1 MKRKYTIIGII
12 LVSFIVG
19 CATKPEVTPQIK
31 PPSRPITPPKRVEV
45 PPSDEFTLY
54 ARGLSTGMMRE
65 EDADRRAALSA
76 RNELATSIETHIK
89 SLTKDAME
97 QIGMG
102 KDADLTSLFSSAIKA
117 TVDQTL
123 RFSVLHSAKPTIW
136 DERMNGFRAEV
147 VYKLNIGP
155 INEQMLDNIKQRKNL
170 YEQFRASELFNE
182 LEDEI
187 EKQRGQDT
195 SGQ

>member
-19 CATKPEVTPQIK
+19 CATKPEIIPPIT